1 MRDELLVSLRSHRAA
16 DATEESMRLR
26 LHDFVAAYDNCFSRS
41 LLIGHVTAS
50 CWVVDPSR
58 THALLTWHK
67 RLDRWLQMGGH
78 VEPGDATLLGA
89 AERELREES
98 GLARWRALSRAI
110 FDVDVH
116 AIPAKGAEPEH
127 FHHDVRFLFEADPA
141 DALIV
146 SSESR
151 ALAWVTLDEVAA
163 RNADESMLRMVAKT
177 RALSASQP

>member
-1 MRDELLVSLRSHRAA
+1 MREALLASLDAHRAF
-16 DATEESMRLR
+16 DAAEEGMRVQLR
-26 LHDFVAAYDNCFSRS
+26 EFVAGYENCFSRA

-78 VEPGDATLLGA
+78 VEPEDVTLLGA

-98 GLARWRALSRAI
+98 GLVRWRTAGDSI

-127 FHHDVRFLFEADPA
+127 FHYDVRFLFEANPEDS
-141 DALIV
+141 LIV

-151 ALAWVTLDEVAA
+151 ALAWVALDDIAG
-163 RNADESMLRMVAKT
+163 RNADASMLRMVAKT
-177 RALSASQP
+177 TSTTSLL